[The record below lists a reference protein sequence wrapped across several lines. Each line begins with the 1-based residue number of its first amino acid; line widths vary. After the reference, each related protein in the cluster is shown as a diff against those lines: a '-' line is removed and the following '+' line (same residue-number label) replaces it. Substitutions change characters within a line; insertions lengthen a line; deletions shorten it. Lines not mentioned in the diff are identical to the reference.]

1 MQDVANHGAR
11 NGTAGNKPSRAKGHG
26 AYQPRAKTI
35 DQTANKAH
43 HPPSARKGGN
53 GS

>member
-11 NGTAGNKPSRAKGHG
+11 SGTAGNKPSRAKGHG
-26 AYQPRAKTI
+26 AYQPYPETI
-35 DQTANKAH
+35 DQTANKVH
-43 HPPSARKGGN
+43 HQLSTRENGN